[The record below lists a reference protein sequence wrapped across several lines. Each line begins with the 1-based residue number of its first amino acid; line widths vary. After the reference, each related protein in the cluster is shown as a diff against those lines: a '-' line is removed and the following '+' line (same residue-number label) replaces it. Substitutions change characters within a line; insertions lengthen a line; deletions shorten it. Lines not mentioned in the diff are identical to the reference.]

1 MPVGDIVF
9 IVIFAVI
16 LVMVAPT
23 AFDCLKEII
32 KERRQKKALKKFE
45 KDIAKLVKNAENEG
59 HKMTMEELENLK

>member
-9 IVIFAVI
+9 IVIFAVV

-23 AFDCLKEII
+23 AFGCLKEIM

-45 KDIAKLVKNAENEG
+45 KDIAKLVENAEDEG